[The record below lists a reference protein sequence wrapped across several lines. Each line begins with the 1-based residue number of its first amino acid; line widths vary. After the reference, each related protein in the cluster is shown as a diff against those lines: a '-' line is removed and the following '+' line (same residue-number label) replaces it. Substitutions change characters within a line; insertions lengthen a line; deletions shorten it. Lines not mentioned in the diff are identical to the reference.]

1 MKILHLV
8 FIALIFAV
16 SLHGAESTALDIQ
29 PDRASGVYRVGETVT
44 WTVSQT
50 DGSSILP
57 AELNYVF
64 KAGGATEVE
73 AGSITLVEDQ
83 AMLISE
89 FTEPNTMLLEVS
101 WEHAGEKQRVLGGA
115 VAAPEQLKPS
125 VEVPDDFDEFW
136 AAKIAELGTTP
147 MNPRLT
153 PMEVDKE
160 GVEYW
165 QITMDG
171 FRGSQIHGQIAR
183 PKNGSPQLP
192 ALLRVQWAGVYGLK
206 KEWVTGRA
214 RAGWLALNIL
224 AHDLPIDEPP
234 GFYTGQQA
242 GPLKDYTRQGN
253 EDRETSYFL
262 RMYLSCYRAVE
273 YLKTRT
279 DWDGK
284 TIVVTGTSQGGQ
296 QTFVTAGLHPDITAA
311 MALVPAGADFNGNEN
326 GRAVG
331 FPYWPGNLGDKD
343 ADAVAATGGYFD
355 IVNFASRI
363 RAPMLIGVGL
373 EDLSCPP
380 AGVFTAINQLQ
391 SHHETVILPDSGH
404 HNVDGS
410 HQPFDERMEK
420 DWLPALQV
428 GLEPPTDTR

>member
-1 MKILHLV
+1 MKPLCCALYLLV
-8 FIALIFAV
+8 FAV
-16 SLHGAESTALDIQ
+16 SLHGAESTALDIK

-44 WTVSQT
+44 WTVSKT
-50 DGSSILP
+50 DQERTFP
-57 AELNYVF
+57 AKLSYAF
-64 KAGGATEVE
+64 KLGGVTEVE
-73 AGSITLVEDQ
+73 TGSITLVEGK
-83 AMLISE
+83 AMLTSE

-101 WEHAGEKQRVLGGA
+101 WEHAGETHRVFGGV
-115 VAAPEQLKPS
+115 VAAPEALEPS
-125 VEVPDDFDEFW
+125 VAAPDDFDEFW
-136 AAKIAELGTTP
+136 ATKLAELGTTP

-153 PMEVDKE
+153 SMDVDE
-160 GVEYW
+160 DGVEYW

-183 PKNGSPQLP
+183 PKNGPLKLP
-192 ALLRVQWAGVYGLK
+192 ALLRVQWAGVYGLPPQ
-206 KEWVTGRA
+206 WVSGRA
-214 RAGWLALNIL
+214 KSGWLALNIL
-224 AHDLPIDEPP
+224 AHDLPIDESLE
-234 GFYTGQQA
+234 FYAEQKS
-242 GPLKDYTRQGN
+242 GPLHDYFRQGN

-273 YLKTRT
+273 YLKSRP

-284 TIVVTGTSQGGQ
+284 TLVVTGTSQGGQ

-326 GRAVG
+326 GRSVG

-343 ADAVAATGGYFD
+343 AAAVAATGGYYD
-355 IVNFASRI
+355 IVNFAARI

-380 AGVFTAINQLQ
+380 AGVFAAINQLQ

-404 HNVDGS
+404 QNVDGS
-410 HQPFDERMEK
+410 QDAFVERLERG
-420 DWLPALQV
+420 WLPGLRA
-428 GLEPPTDTR
+428 GLEPPTARR

>member
-1 MKILHLV
+1 M
-8 FIALIFAV
+8 
-16 SLHGAESTALDIQ
+16 
-29 PDRASGVYRVGETVT
+29 VT

-50 DGSSILP
+50 DGASLP

-64 KAGGATEVE
+64 KAGGATEVK
-73 AGSITLVEDQ
+73 AGTIVLVEGQ
-83 AMLISE
+83 ALLTSE
-89 FTEPNTMLLEVS
+89 FSEPNTMLLEVS
-101 WEHAGEKQRVLGGA
+101 WEHAGEKQRVFGGA
-115 VAAPEQLKPS
+115 VAAPEQLEPS
-125 VEVPDDFDEFW
+125 VKEPEDVDEFW
-136 AAKIAELGTTP
+136 AAKIAELGKKP

-153 PMEVDKE
+153 PLDVADDGVD
-160 GVEYW
+160 YW

-171 FRGSQIHGQIAR
+171 FRGSQIHGQVAR
-183 PKNGSPQLP
+183 PKNGPSQLP

-214 RAGWLALNIL
+214 KAGWLALNIL

-234 GFYTGQQA
+234 GFYAEQQA

-273 YLKTRT
+273 YLKSRP

-343 ADAVAATGGYFD
+343 ATAVAATGGYFD

-363 RAPMLIGVGL
+363 RAPMLVGVGL

-391 SHHETVILPDSGH
+391 SYHETVILPDSGH
-404 HNVDGS
+404 QNVDGS
-410 HQPFDERMEK
+410 QDAFVDRLERG
-420 DWLPALQV
+420 WLPALRV
-428 GLEPPTDTR
+428 GLELSDDR